1 MATCPLLSYN
11 KLPPPIVKNLISY
24 FADLFDVDNYKT
36 VMSKVSF
43 CEGGGS

>member
-11 KLPPPIVKNLISY
+11 KLPPSY

-43 CEGGGS
+43 CEGGGGQKFV